1 MAISKKKKPTNKDM
15 IRTINSL
22 GMEIQMVRMEVE
34 NAKKVQ
40 DMYIHFK
47 KDEKKFL
54 EWMKKELKLDDKP
67 NGDDTKK
74 TEDK

>member
-1 MAISKKKKPTNKDM
+1 MAIHKTKNPIKKDL
-15 IRTINSL
+15 IRTINAL
-22 GMEIQMVRMEVE
+22 GMELQLVRMEVE

-47 KDEKKFL
+47 KDEKEFL
-54 EWMKKELKLDDKP
+54 EWMKKELKIDDD
-67 NGDDTKK
+67 NHSEK

>member
-22 GMEIQMVRMEVE
+22 GMEIQMVRIEVE

>member
-67 NGDDTKK
+67 NGDDTEK

>member
-15 IRTINSL
+15 VRTINAM
-22 GMEIQMVRMEVE
+22 GMEIQMLRMEIE

-47 KDEKKFL
+47 KDDKEFL

-67 NGDDTKK
+67 NGDDTEK

>member
-1 MAISKKKKPTNKDM
+1 MAVNKKKNPTKKDL
-15 IRTINSL
+15 IRTINAL
-22 GMEIQMVRMEVE
+22 GMEVQLVRMEVE

-47 KDEKKFL
+47 KDEKEFL
-54 EWMKKELKLDDKP
+54 EWMKKELKIDDKQ
-67 NGDDTKK
+67 DDNDSEK

>member
-1 MAISKKKKPTNKDM
+1 MAISKKKKPTSKEM
-15 IRTINSL
+15 IRTINAL

-67 NGDDTKK
+67 NGDDTEK

>member
-1 MAISKKKKPTNKDM
+1 MAVNKKKNPTKKDL
-15 IRTINSL
+15 IRTINAL
-22 GMEIQMVRMEVE
+22 GMEVQLVRMEVE

-47 KDEKKFL
+47 KDEKEFL
-54 EWMKKELKLDDKP
+54 EWMKKELKIDDKA
-67 NGDDTKK
+67 NDNDSEK